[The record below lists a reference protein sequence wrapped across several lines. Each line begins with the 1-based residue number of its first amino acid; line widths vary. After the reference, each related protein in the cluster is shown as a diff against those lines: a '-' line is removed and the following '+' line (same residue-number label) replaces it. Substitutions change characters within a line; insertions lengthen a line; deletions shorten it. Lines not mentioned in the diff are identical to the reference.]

1 MHIRTHRE
9 TFERN
14 QRVKEL
20 VKRAESGLA
29 RLEELNK
36 VITPC
41 ATEEQTPIRNP
52 APLPTIQ
59 PEAMHNNQNVVTAGM
74 CVGPIPES
82 EPIQSK
88 YTRGGDKKKRA
99 PCSCVRCKKWYPQ
112 WKNQCKGEGDG
123 GAASCD
129 LFDGAGV
136 RRCGRCQR
144 FNGSYAYECA
154 AVRENV
160 EDCEYFDENGNEIR

>member
-1 MHIRTHRE
+1 MLDT
-9 TFERN
+9 
-14 QRVKEL
+14 
-20 VKRAESGLA
+20 
-29 RLEELNK
+29 K
-36 VITPC
+36 VITPSV
-41 ATEEQTPIRNP
+41 TEEQTPIRNP
-52 APLPTIQ
+52 ALLPTVQ

-112 WKNQCKGEGDG
+112 WKNQCKGKGHG

-160 EDCEYFDENGNEIR
+160 EDCEYFDENGKEIR